1 MSRPPQYEPN
11 AQPLAAR
18 KSVID
23 FVGVPQYYPQDD
35 ALQSPYTPQYSP
47 YSPQPY
53 MAQPYTPQPYTP
65 QPYAPQPYMAQSY
78 SPQPYM
84 QSPYSA
90 PYMSAPE
97 PVAAQPAI
105 TEEVLRDK
113 INSKIESIM
122 DSHRSEVLSNQIER
136 LTDKVGKLSRD
147 LQARPCAAPAS
158 LSSHSTYSPISTHA
172 PITSP
177 NPSSDYYSSSS
188 VSSLEENEELNRRLK
203 RLAADSSRQLR
214 KRF

>member
-23 FVGVPQYYPQDD
+23 FVGVPQYYQQDD

-47 YSPQPY
+47 YSQQPY
-53 MAQPYTPQPYTP
+53 MAQTYTPNPYTPNPYNP

-78 SPQPYM
+78 STYPYM
-84 QSPYSA
+84 QSPYST

-105 TEEVLRDK
+105 TEEALREK

-122 DSHRSEVLSNQIER
+122 DSHRSEVLSSQIER

-147 LQARPCAAPAS
+147 LQTRPCAAPAT
-158 LSSHSTYSPISTHA
+158 LASHSTHD

-177 NPSSDYYSSSS
+177 NPSSAYYTSSSI
-188 VSSLEENEELNRRLK
+188 SSPEHDEELTRRLK
-203 RLAADSSRQLR
+203 RLAADSNRQLR

>member
-65 QPYAPQPYMAQSY
+65 QSYAPQPYMAQPY

-90 PYMSAPE
+90 PYE
-97 PVAAQPAI
+97 PVAPTVSAQPAI

-122 DSHRSEVLSNQIER
+122 DSHRSEVLSSQIER

-147 LQARPCAAPAS
+147 LKDANARPCAAPAT
-158 LSSHSTYSPISTHA
+158 LASHSTYAPIS
-172 PITSP
+172 SP
-177 NPSSDYYSSSS
+177 NPSSSYYTPSRLSSP
-188 VSSLEENEELNRRLK
+188 EQDEELKRRLK
-203 RLAADSSRQLR
+203 RLAADSNRQLR
-214 KRF
+214 QRF